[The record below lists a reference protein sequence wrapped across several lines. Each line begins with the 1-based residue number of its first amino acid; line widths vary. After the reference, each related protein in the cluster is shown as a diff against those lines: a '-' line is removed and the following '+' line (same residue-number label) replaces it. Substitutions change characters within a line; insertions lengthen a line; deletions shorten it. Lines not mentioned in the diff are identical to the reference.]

1 MQVLHGLDYT
11 LAKNKQE
18 FFKAK
23 DQAVARHEELYW
35 AFGVLLEKPYHDIEF
50 NCWVLEW
57 DSPQSKIYG
66 FDTALEGKNT
76 PNAVGRE

>member
-1 MQVLHGLDYT
+1 VQVLHGLDYT
-11 LAKNKQE
+11 LAKNKKE

-23 DQAVARHEELYW
+23 DQAMARHKELYGD
-35 AFGVLLEKPYHDIEF
+35 FGVLLEKPYHDIEF

-57 DSPQSKIYG
+57 CSPQNKIIG
-66 FDTALEGKNT
+66 FNTALEGKNT

>member
-1 MQVLHGLDYT
+1 MQVQHGLVYT

-50 NCWVLEW
+50 KQE
-57 DSPQSKIYG
+57 S
-66 FDTALEGKNT
+66 
-76 PNAVGRE
+76 